1 MHEPPASR
9 PRVLVVEDEP
19 DTRAMTVAALGEQ
32 YDVVAVG
39 TVAEALASARAAP
52 PAAIVLDLGLGRES
66 GWDLVRSVPEDAAL
80 RRVPIVVLSATPPAD
95 PPPGV
100 GPWAAYLMKPCPMA
114 RLREVLA
121 SIVP

>member
-1 MHEPPASR
+1 M
-9 PRVLVVEDEP
+9 
-19 DTRAMTVAALGEQ
+19 
-32 YDVVAVG
+32 
-39 TVAEALASARAAP
+39 
-52 PAAIVLDLGLGRES
+52 LDLGLGRES